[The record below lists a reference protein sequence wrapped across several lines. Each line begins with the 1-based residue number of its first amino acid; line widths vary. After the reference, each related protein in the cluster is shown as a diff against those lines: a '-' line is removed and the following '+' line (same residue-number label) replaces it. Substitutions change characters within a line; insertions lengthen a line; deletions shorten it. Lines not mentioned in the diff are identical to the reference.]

1 MTSMLGGAG
10 YSEPQ
15 TMALLNSTTFKNT
28 GIYNKGDD
36 SSQIKFGETVFST
49 EGNKF
54 FNDYMKNTDLGVA
67 NGENPMFP
75 STKETSTKAYQ
86 KNRRGSAFQSSTNY
100 GGGQTGASS
109 GNASSGSILGT
120 PSGGQQKQ
128 GNNQSQERQ
137 EAYALKKV
145 YSDRSY
151 AREQITERTRRLVAE
166 TMAAVEAHNASVR
179 ANVAAAASA
188 VERLKSGGGGMR
200 GLMGAKASLNAAN
213 LQSNFSVA
221 KFA

>member
-1 MTSMLGGAG
+1 MC
-10 YSEPQ
+10 
-15 TMALLNSTTFKNT
+15 
-28 GIYNKGDD
+28 IRDR
-36 SSQIKFGETVFST
+36 
-49 EGNKF
+49 
-54 FNDYMKNTDLGVA
+54 
-67 NGENPMFP
+67 
-75 STKETSTKAYQ
+75 
-86 KNRRGSAFQSSTNY
+86 NRRGSAFQSSTNY